1 MTDEPEATALPPL
14 PWRKHRGLLIVLALL
29 LGGNILLPLAYTLH
43 PVVRSLDYL
52 GTIGLALLAATL
64 CFRRARGGGPR
75 AFRFLGLGVALSGL
89 QYLPAFLVLPHHLL
103 AGPVIA
109 ALSLLFLGAGLL
121 SWPQRI
127 RMPGERI
134 RTLLD
139 GLMITL
145 SVFMAAWML
154 VDKAAHLSNLPRN
167 VVILNAVLVSF
178 SFGLLALWL
187 IQEARLAQPEQSRAT
202 FLVRAAIMA
211 TLLHSLGG
219 ALLRALGLYV
229 GYQAHA
235 ADALNQVA
243 VCLFALASVWPPE
256 RGERPLPSSNSGWRA
271 LLPTGVAVAIIL
283 LGAFRILEP
292 GAGRRPPLPVLG
304 LALLIVLLVRQG
316 LLILD
321 LEHLSQNLEA
331 RVEERTN
338 RLEAHHREA
347 LRQQRMQMVAGL
359 AAGLAHDLNNLLNVI
374 RIRVDL
380 LLERAAPAQRPD
392 LEILAEATERAK
404 GMTRRILTASRGQD
418 AAPLTF
424 DLADWL
430 EGQATLIRAQLS
442 RGQTLRLEVPQRIS
456 VIADPEQL
464 DQVIQ
469 NLTSNAREAMPS
481 GGTLTLSARSAGE
494 WALLEVADTGPGMAP
509 DLAAQAFD
517 PFFTTK
523 PNGTGLGLATVRN
536 LVLQNRGTVS
546 IESAPGK
553 GTRFRI
559 ELPLAEAS
567 GPYPTVRPDPA

>member
-1 MTDEPEATALPPL
+1 
-14 PWRKHRGLLIVLALL
+14 LALL
-29 LGGNILLPLAYTLH
+29 LGGNLVLPLAYALH
-43 PVVRSLDYL
+43 PVVRDLDYL
-52 GTIGLALLAATL
+52 GTMGLALLSAAL
-64 CFRRARGGGPR
+64 CFRRTGSGGPQ
-75 AFRFLGLGVALSGL
+75 AFRFLGIGVALSGL
-89 QYLPAFLVLPHHLL
+89 QYLPVFLFLPHYLL
-103 AGPVIA
+103 AGPAIA
-109 ALSLLFLGAGLL
+109 ALSLLFLGAGFL

-154 VDKAAHLSNLPRN
+154 VDRAVRASNLPRG
-167 VVILNAVLVSF
+167 VVVLNAVLVSC

-187 IQEARLAQPEQSRAT
+187 VQEARLSQPEQSRAT
-202 FLVRAAIMA
+202 FLVRAAILA

-229 GYQAHA
+229 GYRAHA
-235 ADALNQVA
+235 ADVLNQAA
-243 VCLFALASVWPPE
+243 VCLFALASIWPPE
-256 RGERPLPSSNSGWRA
+256 RGERPLPSSHSGWRA
-271 LLPTGVAVAIIL
+271 LIPTGVAVAIIL
-283 LGAFRILEP
+283 LGTYRIFAP
-292 GAGRRPPLPVLG
+292 GAGPRPPLPVLG
-304 LALLIVLLVRQG
+304 LALLVVLLVRQG

-321 LEHLSQNLEA
+321 LEHLSLNLEG
-331 RVEERTN
+331 RVEERTR

-380 LLERAAPAQRPD
+380 ILERAPSDQHPD
-392 LEILAEATERAK
+392 LAVLAEATERAK
-404 GMTRRILTASRGQD
+404 GMTRRILTASRGQEST
-418 AAPLTF
+418 PLTF

-442 RGQTLRLEVPQRIS
+442 QDQTLRLEVPHRIP

-464 DQVIQ
+464 DQMIQ
-469 NLTSNAREAMPS
+469 NLTSNAREAMPV

-494 WALLEVADTGPGMAP
+494 WAVLEVADTGPGMSP

-536 LVLQNRGTVS
+536 LVLQNRGTIS
-546 IESAPGK
+546 MESAPGK

-567 GPYPTVRPDPA
+567 GQIPALRTDQT

>member
-1 MTDEPEATALPPL
+1 MTDAPELATPPPL
-14 PWRKHRGLLIVLALL
+14 SWREHRGLLLILALL
-29 LGGNILLPLAYTLH
+29 MGGNILLPLAYTLH
-43 PVVRSLDYL
+43 PVVRDLDYL
-52 GTIGLALLAATL
+52 GTMGLALLAAVL
-64 CFRRARGGGPR
+64 CFRRAASEGPP
-75 AFRFLGLGVALSGL
+75 AFRLLGVGVALSGL
-89 QYLPAFLVLPHHLL
+89 QYLPAFLFLPQYLL
-103 AGPVIA
+103 AGPAIA
-109 ALSLLFLGAGLL
+109 TLGLLFLGAGLL
-121 SWPQRI
+121 TWPQRI
-127 RMPGERI
+127 PMPGERI

-145 SVFMAAWML
+145 SVLMAAWML
-154 VDKAAHLSNLPRN
+154 VDMGVYLSNLPRG
-167 VVILNAVLVSF
+167 VMILNAVLVSC

-187 IQEARLAQPEQSRAT
+187 VQEARLSQPGQSRTT

-211 TLLHSLGG
+211 TLLHNLGG
-219 ALLRALGLYV
+219 ALLRALGLYA

-235 ADALNQVA
+235 ADAVNQVA
-243 VCLFALASVWPPE
+243 VCLFALASIWPPE
-256 RGERPLPSSNSGWRA
+256 RGERPLPPSRSGWRA
-271 LLPTGVAVAIIL
+271 LIPTGVAVAIIL
-283 LGAFRILEP
+283 LGAFRIFEP
-292 GAGRRPPLPVLG
+292 GAGRRPPLPALG
-304 LALLIVLLVRQG
+304 LALLVVLLVRQG

-321 LEHLSQNLEA
+321 LEHLSQHLEA

-380 LLERAAPAQRPD
+380 LLGQATPSQRPD
-392 LEILAEATERAK
+392 LDVLVEATERAK

-418 AAPLTF
+418 ATPLTF
-424 DLADWL
+424 DLAEWL
-430 EGQATLIRAQLS
+430 EGQAALIRAQLS

-469 NLTSNAREAMPS
+469 NLTSNAREAMPE
-481 GGTLTLSARSAGE
+481 GGILTLSARSAGE
-494 WALLEVADTGPGMAP
+494 WALLEVANTGPGMAP
-509 DLAAQAFD
+509 DLVALAFD

-536 LVLQNRGTVS
+536 LVLQNRGAISV
-546 IESAPGK
+546 ESAPGK

-559 ELPLAEAS
+559 ELPLAENS
-567 GPYPTVRPDPA
+567 GQLPALGTDRV